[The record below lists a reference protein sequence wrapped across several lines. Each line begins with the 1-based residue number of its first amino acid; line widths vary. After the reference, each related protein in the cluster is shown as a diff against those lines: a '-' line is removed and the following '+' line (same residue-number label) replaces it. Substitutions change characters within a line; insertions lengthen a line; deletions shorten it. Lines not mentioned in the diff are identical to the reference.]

1 MLQEYKPVAAED
13 TVNTDT
19 LEAAAKRIVGNP
31 KVPSILPVNL
41 GISVYANTKD
51 EDLIYT
57 GNDETV
63 WDRVNA
69 ERLRRGLPSLTAIGY
84 PRPDPTA

>member
-1 MLQEYKPVAAED
+1 
-13 TVNTDT
+13 
-19 LEAAAKRIVGNP
+19 
-31 KVPSILPVNL
+31 VPSILPLN
-41 GISVYANTKD
+41 IETSVYAKTKD
-51 EDLIYT
+51 EDLVYT

-84 PRPDPTA
+84 PRPDPSPNNGPAQGG